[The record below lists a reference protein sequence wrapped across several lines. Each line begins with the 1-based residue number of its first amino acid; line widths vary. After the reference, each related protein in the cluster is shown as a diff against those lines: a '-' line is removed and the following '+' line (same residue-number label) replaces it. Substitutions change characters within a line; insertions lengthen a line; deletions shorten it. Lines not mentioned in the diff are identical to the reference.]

1 MRLIDKHL
9 LLSCRDPFFFGLA
22 VITFL
27 LMIETLFNYVDL
39 FVTKGVAFSIATQVL
54 LLSLPHTFA
63 LSIPMSVLV
72 GVLMG
77 VGQLA
82 ADNEITAMKASGISL
97 WAVLRPL
104 LAGAAVIAVALTCYN
119 HFFFPGMN
127 HTLANLL
134 RDIHKKRP
142 MLEIQ
147 PQQFNDLNDK
157 MTIFVARKDDKT
169 GHIEDVTII
178 EKEKPGDISPS
189 MTFAAWGTIIHDHQ
203 ANALILELHDG
214 ETHEHQE
221 ADEPGKYQV
230 IRFAQMT
237 RVIGNAE
244 QDLQKTDRKAKSD
257 REMNLQEL
265 LAAAAREKDRQADIK
280 LRIRDFTAGFLDWEW
295 NLLDPGRVA
304 LVLGDGALP
313 VEPDRRRL
321 QLQERFRETRTKV
334 KRLSEQYGFQERVLN
349 SYVTKENRYMVEFH
363 KKFSIPFACIV
374 FALLGVP
381 MAVTSSRSGK
391 GVSVSLAIGIFLV
404 YYLFL
409 VGGEKMADR
418 GRMDPFL
425 SMWSANFVLLGVG
438 IPIFIRTVKESSLL
452 SITHKP
458 RAPKDPGDRRRQA
471 GSATP

>member
-1 MRLIDKHL
+1 MRLINKHL

-39 FVTKGVAFSIATQVL
+39 FVTKGVPFSIATQVL

-97 WAVLRPL
+97 WAILRPL
-104 LAGAAVIAVALTCYN
+104 LAGAAVIAVALIAYN

-134 RDIHKKRP
+134 RDIHQKRP

-178 EKEKPGDISPS
+178 EKEKPGDISPR
-189 MTFAAWGTIIHDHQ
+189 MTFAAWGTIIHDRA

-214 ETHEHQE
+214 ETHEQQSAE
-221 ADEPGKYQV
+221 EPGKYQV
-230 IRFAQMT
+230 IRFAQLT
-237 RVIGNAE
+237 RVISNVE
-244 QDLQKTDRKAKSD
+244 QDFQKTDRKAKSD
-257 REMNLQEL
+257 REMNLKEL
-265 LAAAAREKDRQADIK
+265 LKAADREKARQVDI
-280 LRIRDFTAGFLDWEW
+280 RGRVEEFSASFLDWEW
-295 NLLDPGRVA
+295 NLLQPARVD
-304 LVLGDGALP
+304 LVLGDGGLP
-313 VEPDRRRL
+313 TEQDRRL
-321 QLQERFRETRTKV
+321 LKLKERFRETRTKV
-334 KRLSEQYGFQERVLN
+334 KRVAEQCGFQARVLD
-349 SYVTKENRYMVEFH
+349 SYVVKENRYLVEFH
-363 KKFSIPFACIV
+363 KKFAIPFACIV

-391 GVSVSLAIGIFLV
+391 GVSVSLAIAIFLI

-418 GRMDPFL
+418 GRLNPFL
-425 SMWSANFVLLGVG
+425 SMWSANFILLAIGV
-438 IPIFIRTVKESSLL
+438 PVFIRTVKESSIL

-458 RAPKDPGDRRRQA
+458 RKTDKQHQQSGT
-471 GSATP
+471 GTP